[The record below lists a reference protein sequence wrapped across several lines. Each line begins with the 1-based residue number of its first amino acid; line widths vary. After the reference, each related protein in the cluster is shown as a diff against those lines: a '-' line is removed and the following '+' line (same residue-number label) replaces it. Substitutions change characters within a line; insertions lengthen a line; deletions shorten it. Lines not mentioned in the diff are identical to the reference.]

1 MKFVSMLVAFVG
13 FALFAGCTG
22 VSEDTADSAVLAAE

>member
-1 MKFVSMLVAFVG
+1 MKNASMLIAFIG

-22 VSEDTADSAVLAAE
+22 VAEDTADSAVLAAE